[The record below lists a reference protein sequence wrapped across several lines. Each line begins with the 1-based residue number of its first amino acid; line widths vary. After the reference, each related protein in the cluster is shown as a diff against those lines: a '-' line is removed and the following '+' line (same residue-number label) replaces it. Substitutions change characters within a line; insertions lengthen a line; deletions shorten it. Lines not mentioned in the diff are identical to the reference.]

1 MIRQPARVPASKTRA
16 KRERTPELFFNRE
29 LSWLAFNERVLEEA
43 ADPSNPLIERAK
55 FAAIV
60 SSNLDEFFMVRVA
73 RLRNAI
79 EEGDTEP
86 DSAGLTPAQ
95 QLKQVSDRVHTLVDR
110 LYALVTADLLPA
122 LAANGIRIVA
132 PADLDGVRREA
143 LAAYFRDDV
152 LPVLTPLGV
161 DTARPFPM
169 VSSLSVNLA
178 LRLAPADDGLPERIA
193 VVQVPPG
200 CRASSAWLAAK
211 V

>member
-1 MIRQPARVPASKTRA
+1 M
-16 KRERTPELFFNRE
+16 
-29 LSWLAFNERVLEEA
+29 
-43 ADPSNPLIERAK
+43 
-55 FAAIV
+55 
-60 SSNLDEFFMVRVA
+60 
-73 RLRNAI
+73 
-79 EEGDTEP
+79 
-86 DSAGLTPAQ
+86 
-95 QLKQVSDRVHTLVDR
+95 DR

-132 PADLDGVRREA
+132 PADLDDVRREA

-193 VVQVPPG
+193 VVQVPRG
-200 CRASSAWLAAK
+200 CRALSAWRAAK